1 MDNALIHIYIDI
13 DELITFRG
21 YRSIYLPPYSPQ
33 LNPIEQFWSVV
44 NNKVKRGT
52 FSDNEDLK
60 TRIAEVCNN
69 VLVHHLKDFIQALL

>member
-13 DELITFRG
+13 DELITSRG